1 MYILD
6 TPIKK
11 KPSYIMLEIGSL
23 QSHGKYAV
31 FDVDETLGYFSQ
43 FGAFVDALNNYYRDF
58 SRVVFDNFN
67 ELLDLYP
74 EFIRPNMIEILKYVS
89 EMRREGA
96 CKGIFIYTN
105 NQGPRIW
112 VANISK
118 YFDYKVGTQVFDKII
133 AAFKVNGKI
142 VQEGRT
148 TQNKTY
154 DDLIRVANIPK
165 TSEVC
170 FIDDLNHPGMRHP
183 NVLYI
188 NVKPYVETLPTS
200 MLIKRYLDSNLG
212 KNILPENRDKFG
224 KSIKKRMGVVD
235 DNETNT
241 KLNLHESNFIL
252 LNTPDKSN
260 VYTNANVN
268 VIEGYKKMGDK
279 ILFYIK
285 LFFKNKNKSHK
296 LRFHTRRNKHHHTSS
311 VIKTSKS
318 KRMSTSRI
326 KRNHNRNKTHKI
338 GAFMRI

>member
-6 TPIKK
+6 THQLKK
-11 KPSYIMLEIGSL
+11 TSYIMLEIESL

-118 YFDYKVGTQVFDKII
+118 YFDYKVGTQVFDQII

-200 MLIKRYLDSNLG
+200 TLIKRYLDSNLG
-212 KNILPENRDKFG
+212 KNILPENREKFS

-235 DNETNT
+235 DNESNT

-260 VYTNANVN
+260 VYTNTNVT
-268 VIEGYKKMGDK
+268 ESYKKMGDK

-296 LRFHTRRNKHHHTSS
+296 LHFHTRRNKHHHPYS
-311 VIKTSKS
+311 VIKTLKP
-318 KRMSTSRI
+318 KRISTLRI
-326 KRNHNRNKTHKI
+326 KRNHNRKKTHKI
-338 GAFMRI
+338 GAFMRV

>member
-1 MYILD
+1 
-6 TPIKK
+6 
-11 KPSYIMLEIGSL
+11 MLEIGGSQL
-23 QSHGKYAV
+23 DENYAV

-43 FGAFVDALNNYYRDF
+43 FGAFVDALNNYYSDF

-89 EMRREGA
+89 EKRREGA
-96 CKGIFIYTN
+96 CKGIIIYTN

-118 YFDYKVGTQVFDKII
+118 YFDYKVGTQVFDQII

-154 DDLIRVANIPK
+154 DDLVHVADIPK
-165 TSEVC
+165 TSEIC
-170 FIDDLNHPGMRHP
+170 FVDDLNHPGMRHP

-200 MLIKRYLDSNLG
+200 TLIKRYLDSALG
-212 KNILPENRDKFG
+212 KNILPENREKFS
-224 KSIKKRMGVVD
+224 KSIKKRMGVND
-235 DNETNT
+235 DENERIAT
-241 KLNLHESNFIL
+241 LNLQESNFIS
-252 LNTPDKSN
+252 LNTPGSSN
-260 VYTNANVN
+260 VKTNASVLSSH
-268 VIEGYKKMGDK
+268 KKTGDK

-285 LFFKNKNKSHK
+285 LFFKNKHKSHK
-296 LRFHTRRNKHHHTSS
+296 LRFHTRRSKHHPKRTL
-311 VIKTSKS
+311 KS

-326 KRNHNRNKTHKI
+326 NGNSSLGRNKTHKI
-338 GAFMRI
+338 GAFMRV

>member
-1 MYILD
+1 M
-6 TPIKK
+6 T
-11 KPSYIMLEIGSL
+11 EIGGSQL
-23 QSHGKYAV
+23 HGKYAV
-31 FDVDETLGYFSQ
+31 FDVDETLGYFAQ
-43 FGAFVDALNNYYRDF
+43 FGAFIDALNNYYSDF

-89 EMRREGA
+89 EKRREGA
-96 CKGIFIYTN
+96 CKGIIIYTN

-118 YFDYKVGTQVFDKII
+118 YFEYKVGTPVFDQII

-154 DDLIRVANIPK
+154 DDLVRVANIPK
-165 TSEVC
+165 TSQIC
-170 FIDDLNHPGMRHP
+170 FVDDLDHPGMRHP

-200 MLIKRYLDSNLG
+200 TLIKRYLDSNLG
-212 KNILPENRDKFG
+212 KNILPENREKFI
-224 KSIKKRMGVVD
+224 KSIKKRMGVND
-235 DNETNT
+235 DENERIATF
-241 KLNLHESNFIL
+241 NLQESNFIS
-252 LNTPDKSN
+252 LNTPVGSSGESS
-260 VYTNANVN
+260 ANQS
-268 VIEGYKKMGDK
+268 YKKTGEK

-296 LRFHTRRNKHHHTSS
+296 SHKLHMHTRRNKHRTTL
-311 VIKTSKS
+311 KDKRRRLASKS
-318 KRMSTSRI
+318 KLSTRRTNANDDSAR
-326 KRNHNRNKTHKI
+326 KTRKI
-338 GAFMRI
+338 GAFMRV

>member
-1 MYILD
+1 MSE
-6 TPIKK
+6 IK
-11 KPSYIMLEIGSL
+11 SE
-23 QSHGKYAV
+23 QTNGKYVV

-43 FGAFVDALNNYYRDF
+43 FGAFVDALNHYYSDF

-74 EFIRPNMIEILKYVS
+74 EFIRPNIIEILKYVS
-89 EMRREGA
+89 EKKREGA
-96 CKGIFIYTN
+96 CKGIIIYTN
-105 NQGPRIW
+105 NQGPRMW

-118 YFDYKVGTQVFDKII
+118 YFDYKVGTQVFDQII

-154 DDLIRVANIPK
+154 EDLVRVANISK
-165 TSEVC
+165 TSEIC

-200 MLIKRYLDSNLG
+200 TLIKRYLDSNLG
-212 KNILPENRDKFG
+212 KNILPHNREKFNQ
-224 KSIKKRMGVVD
+224 SIKKRMGVVD
-235 DNETNT
+235 DANETNT
-241 KLNLHESNFIL
+241 KLNLHKSNFIL

-260 VYTNANVN
+260 VYTNANAN

-285 LFFKNKNKSHK
+285 MFFKNKNKSHK
-296 LRFHTRRNKHHHTSS
+296 LRFHTRRNNHRHTST
-311 VIKTSKS
+311 KTSKQ
-318 KRMSTSRI
+318 KQMSTSKINR
-326 KRNHNRNKTHKI
+326 RHNVTRNKTRKI
-338 GAFMRI
+338 GAFMRV

>member
-1 MYILD
+1 
-6 TPIKK
+6 
-11 KPSYIMLEIGSL
+11 
-23 QSHGKYAV
+23 
-31 FDVDETLGYFSQ
+31 
-43 FGAFVDALNNYYRDF
+43 
-58 SRVVFDNFN
+58 
-67 ELLDLYP
+67 
-74 EFIRPNMIEILKYVS
+74 MIEILKYVS
-89 EMRREGA
+89 QKKKEGA
-96 CKGIFIYTN
+96 CKGIIIYTN

-118 YFDYKVGTQVFDKII
+118 YFDYKVGTQVFDQII

-154 DDLIRVANIPK
+154 DDLVHVANIPK
-165 TSEVC
+165 TSEIC

-200 MLIKRYLDSNLG
+200 TLINRYLDSNLG
-212 KNILPENRDKFG
+212 KNILPQNREKFS
-224 KSIKKRMGVVD
+224 KSIKKRMGVND
-235 DNETNT
+235 DENERIV
-241 KLNLHESNFIL
+241 NLHESNFVL

-260 VYTNANVN
+260 VYMNANAN

-296 LRFHTRRNKHHHTSS
+296 SNSRDKRHSTLKHKRYASKSRVKSSRRRNANDNSS
-311 VIKTSKS
+311 SRKT
-318 KRMSTSRI
+318 R
-326 KRNHNRNKTHKI
+326 KI
-338 GAFMRI
+338 GAFMRV

>member
-1 MYILD
+1 
-6 TPIKK
+6 
-11 KPSYIMLEIGSL
+11 MLEIEMGGSKL
-23 QSHGKYAV
+23 HGKYAV

-43 FGAFVDALNNYYRDF
+43 FGAFVDALNNYYSDF

-74 EFIRPNMIEILKYVS
+74 EFIRPNMVEILKYVS
-89 EMRREGA
+89 EKRREGA

-118 YFDYKVGTQVFDKII
+118 YFDYKVGTQVFDQII

-154 DDLIRVANIPK
+154 DDLVRVANIPK
-165 TSEVC
+165 TSEIC
-170 FIDDLNHPGMRHP
+170 FVDDLNHPGMRHQ

-188 NVKPYVETLPTS
+188 NVKPYVETLATS
-200 MLIKRYLDSNLG
+200 TLIKRYLESALG
-212 KNILPENRDKFG
+212 KNILPQNREKFSL
-224 KSIKKRMGVVD
+224 SIKKRMGVND
-235 DNETNT
+235 DANETNT
-241 KLNLHESNFIL
+241 RLNLQESNFIS
-252 LNTPDKSN
+252 LNTPDGSN
-260 VYTNANVN
+260 VETNANVLSS
-268 VIEGYKKMGDK
+268 YKKTGDK

-296 LRFHTRRNKHHHTSS
+296 TNGRHKHRFTLKHKRHLLKSRVKSARRINSNDKLNANGAH
-311 VIKTSKS
+311 V
-318 KRMSTSRI
+318 
-326 KRNHNRNKTHKI
+326 NKTRKI
-338 GAFMRI
+338 GAFMRV

>member
-1 MYILD
+1 MI
-6 TPIKK
+6 
-11 KPSYIMLEIGSL
+11 EIGGSNI
-23 QSHGKYAV
+23 HDKYAV

-43 FGAFVDALNNYYRDF
+43 FGAFVDALNNYYSDF

-89 EMRREGA
+89 QKKKEGA
-96 CKGIFIYTN
+96 CKGIIIYTN

-118 YFDYKVGTQVFDKII
+118 YFDYKVGTQVFDQII

-154 DDLIRVANIPK
+154 DDLVHVANIPK
-165 TSEVC
+165 TSEIC

-200 MLIKRYLDSNLG
+200 TLITRYLDSNLG
-212 KNILPENRDKFG
+212 KNILPQNREKFS
-224 KSIKKRMGVVD
+224 KSIKKRMGVND
-235 DNETNT
+235 DENERIV
-241 KLNLHESNFIL
+241 NLHESNFVL

-260 VYTNANVN
+260 VYMNANAN

-296 LRFHTRRNKHHHTSS
+296 SNSRDKRHSTLKHKRYASKSRVKSSRRRNANDNSS
-311 VIKTSKS
+311 SRKT
-318 KRMSTSRI
+318 R
-326 KRNHNRNKTHKI
+326 KI
-338 GAFMRI
+338 GAFMRV

>member
-1 MYILD
+1 M
-6 TPIKK
+6 T
-11 KPSYIMLEIGSL
+11 EIGGSIM
-23 QSHGKYAV
+23 HGKYAV

-43 FGAFVDALNNYYRDF
+43 FGAFVDALNNYYSDF

-89 EMRREGA
+89 EKRREGA
-96 CKGIFIYTN
+96 CKGIIIYTN

-118 YFDYKVGTQVFDKII
+118 YFDYKVGTKVFDHII

-154 DDLIRVANIPK
+154 EDLVRVANIPK
-165 TSEVC
+165 TSEIC
-170 FIDDLNHPGMRHP
+170 FVDDLNHPGMRHP

-200 MLIKRYLDSNLG
+200 TLIKRYLDSNLG
-212 KNILPENRDKFG
+212 KKILPQNREKFS
-224 KSIKKRMGVVD
+224 KSIKKRMGVRD
-235 DNETNT
+235 DSDYESST
-241 KLNLHESNFIL
+241 KSQIESNFIL
-252 LNTPDKSN
+252 LNTPDMSN
-260 VYTNANVN
+260 VYINANAN
-268 VIEGYKKMGDK
+268 VIEGYKKMGEK

-285 LFFKNKNKSHK
+285 MFFKNKNKSHK
-296 LRFHTRRNKHHHTSS
+296 SHSRHKRHSTLKHKRYSSKLRVKSSRRITTNDNSAR
-311 VIKTSKS
+311 KTQ
-318 KRMSTSRI
+318 
-326 KRNHNRNKTHKI
+326 KI
-338 GAFMRI
+338 GAFMRV

>member
-1 MYILD
+1 M
-6 TPIKK
+6 T
-11 KPSYIMLEIGSL
+11 EIGGSKL
-23 QSHGKYAV
+23 HGKYAV

-43 FGAFVDALNNYYRDF
+43 FGAFVDALNNYYSNF

-89 EMRREGA
+89 EKRREGV
-96 CKGIFIYTN
+96 CKGIIIYTN

-118 YFDYKVGTQVFDKII
+118 YFDYKVGTQVFDQII

-154 DDLIRVANIPK
+154 DDLVHVANIPK
-165 TSEVC
+165 TSEIC
-170 FIDDLNHPGMRHP
+170 FVDDLNHPGMRHP

-200 MLIKRYLDSNLG
+200 TLINRYLDSNLG
-212 KNILPENRDKFG
+212 KNILPQNREKFS
-224 KSIKKRMGVVD
+224 KSIKKKMGVND
-235 DNETNT
+235 DENERIVN
-241 KLNLHESNFIL
+241 LNLKESNFIL
-252 LNTPDKSN
+252 LNTPERSN
-260 VYTNANVN
+260 VYINANANAN
-268 VIEGYKKMGDK
+268 VIEGYKKMGEK

-296 LRFHTRRNKHHHTSS
+296 LNTRDKIHFTLKHKRYASKSRVKSSRRRNTND
-311 VIKTSKS
+311 KS
-318 KRMSTSRI
+318 
-326 KRNHNRNKTHKI
+326 NVNGALVNKTRKI
-338 GAFMRI
+338 GAFMRV

>member
-1 MYILD
+1 M
-6 TPIKK
+6 
-11 KPSYIMLEIGSL
+11 MLKIGGSKND
-23 QSHGKYAV
+23 GKYAV

-43 FGAFVDALNNYYRDF
+43 FGAFVDAINNYYSDF

-89 EMRREGA
+89 EKRREGA
-96 CKGIFIYTN
+96 CKGIIIYTN

-118 YFDYKVGTQVFDKII
+118 YFDYKVGTQVFDQII

-154 DDLIRVANIPK
+154 DDLVHVANIPK
-165 TSEVC
+165 TSEIC
-170 FIDDLNHPGMRHP
+170 FVDDLNHPGMRHQ

-188 NVKPYVETLPTS
+188 NVKPYVETLPTTT
-200 MLIKRYLDSNLG
+200 LIKRYLDSALG
-212 KNILPENRDKFG
+212 KNILPQNREKFS
-224 KSIKKRMGVVD
+224 KSIKKRMGVRD
-235 DNETNT
+235 ETDYESSPDSRN
-241 KLNLHESNFIL
+241 ESNFIS
-252 LNTPDKSN
+252 LNTPIGSSGESS
-260 VYTNANVN
+260 A
-268 VIEGYKKMGDK
+268 IQSYKKTGDK

-296 LRFHTRRNKHHHTSS
+296 LRFHTRRNKHHS
-311 VIKTSKS
+311 KRTSKS

-326 KRNHNRNKTHKI
+326 NGNNSARKTRKT
-338 GAFMRI
+338 GAVMRV

>member
-1 MYILD
+1 MI
-6 TPIKK
+6 
-11 KPSYIMLEIGSL
+11 EIGGSNI
-23 QSHGKYAV
+23 HDKYAV

-43 FGAFVDALNNYYRDF
+43 FGAFVDALNNYYSDF

-89 EMRREGA
+89 QKKKEGA
-96 CKGIFIYTN
+96 CKGIIIYTN

-118 YFDYKVGTQVFDKII
+118 YFDYKVGTQVFDQII

-154 DDLIRVANIPK
+154 DDLVHVANIPK
-165 TSEVC
+165 TSEIC

-200 MLIKRYLDSNLG
+200 TLINRYLDSNLG
-212 KNILPENRDKFG
+212 KNILPQNREKFS
-224 KSIKKRMGVVD
+224 KSIKKRMGVND
-235 DNETNT
+235 DENERIV
-241 KLNLHESNFIL
+241 NLHESNFVL

-260 VYTNANVN
+260 VYMNANAN

-296 LRFHTRRNKHHHTSS
+296 SNSRDKRHSTLKHKRYASKSRVKSSRRRNANDNSS
-311 VIKTSKS
+311 SRKT
-318 KRMSTSRI
+318 R
-326 KRNHNRNKTHKI
+326 KI
-338 GAFMRI
+338 GAFMRV

>member
-1 MYILD
+1 MI
-6 TPIKK
+6 
-11 KPSYIMLEIGSL
+11 EIGGSKL
-23 QSHGKYAV
+23 HGKYAV

-43 FGAFVDALNNYYRDF
+43 FGAFVDALNNYYSDF

-89 EMRREGA
+89 EKRRDGA
-96 CKGIFIYTN
+96 CKGIIIYTN

-118 YFDYKVGTQVFDKII
+118 YFDYKVGTQIFDQII

-142 VQEGRT
+142 IQEGRT

-154 DDLIRVANIPK
+154 DDLVHVANIPK
-165 TSEVC
+165 TSEIC
-170 FIDDLNHPGMRHP
+170 FIDDLNHPGMRHQ

-200 MLIKRYLDSNLG
+200 TLIKRYLDSALG
-212 KNILPENRDKFG
+212 KNILPQNREKFG
-224 KSIKKRMGVVD
+224 ISIKKRMGVND
-235 DNETNT
+235 DANETNV
-241 KLNLHESNFIL
+241 KLNLQESNFIS
-252 LNTPDKSN
+252 LNTPDSSN
-260 VYTNANVN
+260 VETNAKVLSS
-268 VIEGYKKMGDK
+268 YKKTGDK

-296 LRFHTRRNKHHHTSS
+296 LRFHTRRNKYHPANSQR
-311 VIKTSKS
+311 TSKS

-326 KRNHNRNKTHKI
+326 NGNFIVGRNKTHKT
-338 GAFMRI
+338 GAFMRV